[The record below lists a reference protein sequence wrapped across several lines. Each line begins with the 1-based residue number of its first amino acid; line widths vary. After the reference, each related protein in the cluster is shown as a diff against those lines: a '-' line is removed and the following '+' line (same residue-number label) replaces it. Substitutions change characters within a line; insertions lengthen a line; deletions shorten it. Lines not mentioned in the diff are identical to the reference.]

1 MERLLKWKKN
11 QLGPPRLIG
20 DTRCC
25 EVHSIIRSPES
36 KELTYHMLEAMD
48 ANEQVTNDI
57 EQLTAD
63 VPPEE
68 APTRSTETFWNRL
81 DSVLQHLE
89 HPIEPTKALVS
100 AVFQPKRISLNS
112 QDDTN
117 ITVSN
122 EGAATL
128 PSLNT
133 YQYNNFTITLQR
145 PVLNAKSIQLLRATI
160 PTPITNIPDSET
172 VFWYYRLPTK
182 FTAVFYD
189 LTGAVFNLTY
199 LNYTLKQDGTV
210 VNSVNVTVWTY
221 DLASA
226 LAGNVTNVYDY
237 PTHTLIGTMLP
248 TVTTDQR
255 SINTLCFVRLLPSFW
270 SPSFYNSVY
279 GFQLG
284 YNRTFQ
290 SYQDLATELNKAA
303 AYDPILG
310 LAHPDPPNYYQND
323 VQFGYDA
330 TYNKM
335 TFTGLTTS
343 DNYYY
348 IPVSYTDVAI
358 QSCNYRTTIKD
369 IQYSAFTVT
378 YTVGSTNQLL
388 IGFQITVTGA
398 GNFNVTNAPITGLT
412 ATTITVLK
420 SVISPGIPVGVIT
433 AYNPVL
439 DNFNRYAAPN
449 QGRTMSN
456 PLKLYRPLELR
467 MGWTYNGYDRLPLL
481 FNQTLANVAQQ
492 ANSYCDLVNS
502 QDVYVYID
510 FIGGGTLDSAGNGG
524 LLSVIPLNTVNNG
537 VAFYNNVQNN
547 PITHLPEHLGEI
559 KITLLTDTGD
569 AFNLPNNAITNLELG
584 FSY

>member
-1 MERLLKWKKN
+1 
-11 QLGPPRLIG
+11 
-20 DTRCC
+20 
-25 EVHSIIRSPES
+25 
-36 KELTYHMLEAMD
+36 MLEAMD

-57 EQLTAD
+57 EQITAD

-89 HPIEPTKALVS
+89 QPIQPTKALVS

-117 ITVSN
+117 INISG
-122 EGAATL
+122 EGAATK
-128 PSLNT
+128 PSPAT
-133 YQYNNFTITLQR
+133 YQYNNFTITLER
-145 PVLNAKSIQLLRATI
+145 PVLNAKSIQLLRATM

-182 FTAVFYD
+182 FTAIFYD
-189 LTGAVFNLTY
+189 LTSTPYNLNY
-199 LNYTLKQDGTV
+199 LGYTLKQDGTV
-210 VNSVNVTVWTY
+210 VNASNGIVWTY
-221 DLASA
+221 DLASV
-226 LAGNVTNVYDY
+226 LAGNITNVYDY
-237 PTHTLIGTMLP
+237 PLHVLVGTMLP
-248 TVTTDQR
+248 TVTVDQR

-323 VQFGYDA
+323 VKFGYDA

-335 TFTGLTTS
+335 TFTGLTTT

-348 IPVSYTDVAI
+348 IPLSYTDVAI
-358 QSCNYRTTIKD
+358 QPTNYRTTIKD
-369 IQYSAFTVT
+369 IQYSTPVAGSVT

-398 GNFNVTNAPITGLT
+398 GIFNVTNAPITGLT
-412 ATTITVLK
+412 ATTITVVSAAIGPPLAT
-420 SVISPGIPVGVIT
+420 PTGILT

-439 DNFNRYAAPN
+439 DNFNNYAAPN

-481 FNQTLANVAQQ
+481 FNQTLVNVTQL

-524 LLSVIPLNTVNNG
+524 LLSVVPLNTVNNG

-559 KITLLTDTGD
+559 RITLLTDTGD
-569 AFNLPNNAITNLELG
+569 PFNLPNNAITNLEIG
-584 FSY
+584 FSYYD